1 MAMGRKLSGEEKCA
15 TLLRALGADAAADVM
30 RHLDPADVRKIGG
43 FMAAVEKISKE
54 EEQTVIADFTKA
66 SQSGDIGFQGK
77 EYLKSVLTKALGPQK
92 AAQVLD
98 TLTDASYPGLE
109 SLKWADARKVAELI
123 SCEHPQTAAVV
134 LAHLDPDQG
143 GQVMAALPQSMQ
155 SDVALRLAT
164 MQEIQPEVLKHLS
177 DALQELLTAATGS
190 KATTLG
196 GPKFMADLM
205 ARLDKATES
214 GIMTTLTEKNPTLA
228 ETIRSLMFV
237 FDDLVKVDDRGMQEI
252 LKETSKEDLTL
263 SMRAGSPEV
272 RDKIFKNMSSRAA
285 QMLKDDLEAGG
296 PVKVSDVEKAQQNIL
311 KVCRKLEE
319 EGRIAIGGK
328 GEALV

>member
-1 MAMGRKLSGEEKCA
+1 MATGRKLSGEEKCA
-15 TLLRALGADAAADVM
+15 TLLRALGADAAAEVL
-30 RHLDPADVRKIGG
+30 RHLDPADVRKIGS
-43 FMAAVEKISKE
+43 FMAAVEKITKE
-54 EEQTVIADFTKA
+54 EEDAVIADFTKA

-77 EYLKSVLTKALGPQK
+77 EYLKAVLTKALGPQK
-92 AAQVLD
+92 AGQVLE

-109 SLKWADARKVAELI
+109 SLKWVDARKVADLI
-123 SCEHPQTAAVV
+123 KWEHPQTAAVV
-134 LAHLDPDQG
+134 MAHLDPDQG
-143 GQVMAALPQSMQ
+143 GQVMALLPAPIQA
-155 SDVALRLAT
+155 DVALRLST
-164 MQEIQPEVLKHLS
+164 MQEIQPDVLKQLS
-177 DALQELLTAATGS
+177 EALHELLSTSTGS
-190 KATTLG
+190 KAATLG

-205 ARLDKATES
+205 TRLDKNTES
-214 GIMTTLTEKNPTLA
+214 GIMTKLTETNPSLA

-263 SMRAGSPEV
+263 AMRAGSPEV
-272 RDKIFKNMSSRAA
+272 HEKIFKNMSSRAA

-319 EGRIAIGGK
+319 EGRIAISGK
-328 GEALV
+328 GEAML